1 MKQDDM
7 ISQLFYCEM
16 LRNIKLD
23 LLIMIDGKI
32 MENSKQRDKD
42 QLSFL
47 LKLAGN
53 MIDSLIDGLGMIDP
67 ETRKRIMEL
76 CGKDD

>member
-1 MKQDDM
+1 MK
-7 ISQLFYCEM
+7 S
-16 LRNIKLD
+16 
-23 LLIMIDGKI
+23 
-32 MENSKQRDKD
+32 SKQRDKD

-47 LKLAGN
+47 LRLAGD
-53 MIDSLIDGLGMIDP
+53 MIDSLIDGLEMVDL

>member
-1 MKQDDM
+1 MK
-7 ISQLFYCEM
+7 
-16 LRNIKLD
+16 
-23 LLIMIDGKI
+23 
-32 MENSKQRDKD
+32 NSKQRDKD

-53 MIDSLIDGLGMIDP
+53 MIDSLIDGLGMVDP